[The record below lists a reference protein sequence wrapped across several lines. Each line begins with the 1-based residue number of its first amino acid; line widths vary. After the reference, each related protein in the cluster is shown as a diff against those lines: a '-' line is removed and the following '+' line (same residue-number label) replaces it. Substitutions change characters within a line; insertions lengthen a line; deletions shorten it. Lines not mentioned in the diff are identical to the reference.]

1 MRIDV
6 GIIGGTG
13 IGDRLLE
20 LGGTPFQLVTPS
32 GIFRA
37 VHAEYMGISIALLS
51 RHSAGHKLAPHRVP
65 YETMTRGLD
74 ELKCRF
80 CLATA
85 AVGSL
90 DETKGPGTL
99 LACRDLLDF
108 TDRQPTL
115 HHRQVVHRD
124 FTNPFSEL
132 VSRAFIAAGEEQ
144 RLTVHDNAVYVCV
157 NGPRYE
163 TPHEIK
169 TYRGLGGTVVGMT
182 AASEAILMR
191 EAEIEYGC
199 LAIVTNF
206 ASGISPTPLNHQE
219 VVDEMN
225 RTGANAVQILLDS
238 ARLLMGG

>member
-13 IGDRLLE
+13 IGERLE
-20 LGGTPFQLVTPS
+20 SLGGTPIQMTTPS

-37 VHAEYMGISIALLS
+37 KHIQYQGISIALLS
-51 RHSAGHKLAPHRVP
+51 RHSAGHKNPPHKVP
-65 YETMTRGLD
+65 YSALAHGLY
-74 ELKCRF
+74 ELEARF

-90 DETKGPGTL
+90 NPATGPGTL

-108 TDRQPTL
+108 TSRQPTL
-115 HHRQVVHRD
+115 FTNTVVHTD
-124 FTNPFSEL
+124 FTEPFSEL
-132 VSRAFIAAGEEQ
+132 VCRAFLGAGEA
-144 RLTVHDNAVYVCV
+144 LAKPIHDHAVYVCV

-163 TPHEIK
+163 TPHEIQMF
-169 TYRGLGGTVVGMT
+169 RQLGGTVVGMT
-182 AASEAILMR
+182 AGSEAILMR
-191 EAEIEYGC
+191 EAGIEYGC

-206 ASGISPTPLNHQE
+206 ASGISETPLNHQE

-225 RTGANAVQILLDS
+225 RSGDHAVQILLES